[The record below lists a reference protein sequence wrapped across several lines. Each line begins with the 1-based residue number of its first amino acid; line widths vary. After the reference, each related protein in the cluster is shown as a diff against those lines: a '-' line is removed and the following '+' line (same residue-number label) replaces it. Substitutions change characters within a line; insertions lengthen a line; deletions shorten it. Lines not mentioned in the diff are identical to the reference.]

1 MRRGGEPDIGATLR
15 LAHIPGDGITRF
27 AMRKV
32 RSELTRI
39 TVLYVLRFVFTPKLA
54 TCNNWDGFWKASERV
69 RHNSL

>member
-39 TVLYVLRFVFTPKLA
+39 TVLYVLRFCVYTQTGDLQQLGWFLE
-54 TCNNWDGFWKASERV
+54 SQ
-69 RHNSL
+69 